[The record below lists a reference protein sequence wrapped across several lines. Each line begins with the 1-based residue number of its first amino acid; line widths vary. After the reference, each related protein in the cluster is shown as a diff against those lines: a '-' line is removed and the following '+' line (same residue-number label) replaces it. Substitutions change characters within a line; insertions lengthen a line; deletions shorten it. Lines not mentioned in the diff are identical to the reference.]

1 MVAALKAGSTG
12 ESMVAP
18 VIPSLLMAEA
28 QRQKVSARPLLRGLH
43 IDEVDLDA
51 QSDMISHRAATTVVR
66 RGLRLLALADRG
78 LELGLAT
85 RVTQRGILALGLL
98 AAPTLG
104 DAIRLS
110 LRYPQRA
117 GYLVHIREEIA
128 GEASQLIAE
137 PFLGDQDIQDFLVD
151 LTFTAVVVLRRQ
163 VTGTPYKPA
172 LVEFVRQAPLNRAA
186 YVSFFGCPMR
196 FGCPR
201 NVLSTSAQQLE
212 MVLPWANNMAYG
224 LSSRLLQRESEQLD
238 RMSALGH
245 SVERAVRKSLPR
257 IAALAEV
264 AAALNVSER
273 TLRRQLADAGLSFRA
288 LLDDSRKS
296 RALDL
301 MAGGHRTIAQV
312 AEAVGFAHARAFA
325 RAFLRWTGH
334 TPTSVRN
341 RYAAAPAADQ
351 SQAE

>member
-1 MVAALKAGSTG
+1 MIEALKTGSTG

-18 VIPSLLMAEA
+18 VIPSLMMVEA
-28 QRQKVSARPLLRGLH
+28 NRQQFSARQILRGLG
-43 IDEVDLDA
+43 IDDIDLDT
-51 QSDMISHRAATTVVR
+51 QSDMISHHAAITVVR
-66 RGLRLLALADRG
+66 RGLRLLELADRG
-78 LELGLAT
+78 LEFGLAT

-117 GYLVHIREEIA
+117 GHLVHIYEEIA
-128 GEASQLIAE
+128 GETSQIVAE
-137 PFLGDQDIQDFLVD
+137 PFLGDQDLQDFLIDV
-151 LTFTAVVVLRRQ
+151 TFTAAVVLRRQ

-172 LVEFVRQAPLNRAA
+172 LVEFVRQPPLNRAA
-186 YVSFFGCPMR
+186 YDSFYGCPIR

-201 NVLSTSAQQLE
+201 NVLSTSAQQLQ
-212 MVLPWANNMAYG
+212 MALPWANNMAYS
-224 LSSRLLQRESEQLD
+224 LSSRMLQRESEQLD
-238 RMSALGH
+238 RMTALGH
-245 SVERAVRKSLPR
+245 SVERTVRRSLPH

-273 TLRRQLADAGLSFRA
+273 TLRRQLADAGLSYRT

-301 MAGGHRTIAQV
+301 MAGGHRSIAQV
-312 AEAVGFAHARAFA
+312 AEAVGFVHARAFS
-325 RAFLRWTGH
+325 RAFLRWTGQ
-334 TPTSVRN
+334 TPTSVRK
-341 RYAAAPAADQ
+341 RYAAARAAD
-351 SQAE
+351 ELKIE

>member
-1 MVAALKAGSTG
+1 
-12 ESMVAP
+12 
-18 VIPSLLMAEA
+18 
-28 QRQKVSARPLLRGLH
+28 
-43 IDEVDLDA
+43 
-51 QSDMISHRAATTVVR
+51 
-66 RGLRLLALADRG
+66 
-78 LELGLAT
+78 
-85 RVTQRGILALGLL
+85 
-98 AAPTLG
+98 
-104 DAIRLS
+104 
-110 LRYPQRA
+110 
-117 GYLVHIREEIA
+117 
-128 GEASQLIAE
+128 
-137 PFLGDQDIQDFLVD
+137 
-151 LTFTAVVVLRRQ
+151 
-163 VTGTPYKPA
+163 
-172 LVEFVRQAPLNRAA
+172 
-186 YVSFFGCPMR
+186 MR

-201 NVLSTSAQQLE
+201 NVLSTSAQQL
-212 MVLPWANNMAYG
+212 VLALPWANNMAYS

>member
-1 MVAALKAGSTG
+1 MAVKADSTV

-18 VIPSLLMAEA
+18 VVPSLLVAEA
-28 QRQKVSARPLLRGLH
+28 ERQKISARPLFRGLN
-43 IDEVDLDA
+43 IDEADLEA
-51 QSDMISHRAATTVVR
+51 QSDMISHRAAIAVVR
-66 RGLRLLALADRG
+66 RALRLLALADRG
-78 LELGLAT
+78 LELGLVT

-128 GEASQLIAE
+128 GEVSQLIAE
-137 PFLGDQDIQDFLVD
+137 PFLGDQDLRDFLID
-151 LTFTAVVVLRRQ
+151 LTFTATVVLRRQ
-163 VTGTPYKPA
+163 VTGTSCKPSS
-172 LVEFVRQAPLNRAA
+172 VDFVRQAPSNPAA
-186 YVSFFGCPMR
+186 YVSFFGCPVR
-196 FGCPR
+196 FGCTR
-201 NVLSTSAQQLE
+201 NVLSTQAKQLL
-212 MVLPWANNMAYG
+212 MALPWADNMAYS

-264 AAALNVSER
+264 AAALNLSER
-273 TLRRQLADAGLSFRA
+273 TLRRQLADAGLSYRT

-301 MAGGHRTIAQV
+301 MAGGHRSIAQV
-312 AEAVGFAHARAFA
+312 AEAVGFAHARALA
-325 RAFLRWTGH
+325 RAFLRWTGE

-341 RYAAAPAADQ
+341 RYAAARVADQ
-351 SQAE
+351 PTVE